1 MNMSITN
8 TIGLI
13 AGVFTTGSILPQ
25 LIKILKTRHT
35 RDISLLMY
43 IFLTL
48 GVLLWLI
55 YGLIIN
61 ELPIIL
67 ANGASLLLTT
77 GVLIL
82 KMKNG

>member
-1 MNMSITN
+1 MSITN

-25 LIKILKTRHT
+25 LIKILKSRHT